1 VDEDSFIES
10 NPSTPPPQ
18 TDDGGGEASND
29 TAPAPGTAPSPG
41 EASSPG
47 TAPPGNDTDV
57 GDDDSAKHGSDSAEA
72 IAAIAALVL
81 ALVAQGV

>member
-1 VDEDSFIES
+1 VEEDILFE
-10 NPSTPPPQ
+10 STPSMPPQQ

-29 TAPAPGTAPSPG
+29 NAPAPGTAPSPG
-41 EASSPG
+41 EAPSPG
-47 TAPPGNDTDV
+47 TAPPGDGTDG